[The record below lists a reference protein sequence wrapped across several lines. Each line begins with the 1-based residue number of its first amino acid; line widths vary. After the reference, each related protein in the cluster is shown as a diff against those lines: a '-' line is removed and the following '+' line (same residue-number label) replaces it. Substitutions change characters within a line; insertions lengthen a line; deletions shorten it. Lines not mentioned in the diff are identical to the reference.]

1 MSLEYPPRRFRRGT
15 VRLVGALVIA
25 VLLGVLWWAVGDG
38 FRRYDAEVVGQ
49 VLVSADGRTVTTTA
63 RWTGCEHRPRL
74 VARESAG
81 GVRLA
86 LHREDRS
93 QPGQICDGGDER
105 QLSTRLAAP
114 LGSRPLVDAVSG
126 RPIGWVRWAATGQ
139 PGLPACWL
147 RADRLSRL
155 LQCRRSRLDAGVPL
169 RVRLPLLSIKQVTG
183 VLPEVQGDVVTVHG
197 HPARYRE
204 GSGTDRSVTWF
215 DGSFTLTV
223 LSVEPVVGL
232 PQAELLRIAENVNP
246 PASHGQ
252 AG

>member
-1 MSLEYPPRRFRRGT
+1 MLTDFPGSY
-15 VRLVGALVIA
+15 
-25 VLLGVLWWAVGDG
+25 
-38 FRRYDAEVVGQ
+38 
-49 VLVSADGRTVTTTA
+49 SA
-63 RWTGCEHRPRL
+63 
-74 VARESAG
+74 
-81 GVRLA
+81 
-86 LHREDRS
+86 
-93 QPGQICDGGDER
+93 
-105 QLSTRLAAP
+105 AAP
-114 LGSRPLVDAVSG
+114 AWTRVYLFGSG
-126 RPIGWVRWAATGQ
+126 F
-139 PGLPACWL
+139 
-147 RADRLSRL
+147 
-155 LQCRRSRLDAGVPL
+155 
-169 RVRLPLLSIKQVTG
+169 PLLSIKQVTG